1 MMGAIDRYFQVARCY
16 RDEGTKSDRQPEFT
30 QVIEINF
37 VYLQEFLFALSQ
49 STEADWALLS
59 NANFKA
65 L

>member
-49 STEADWALLS
+49 STEAD
-59 NANFKA
+59 
-65 L
+65 